1 MPMKINVGLSKKL
14 GLPDY
19 GSIGAS
25 CAVEINLDVLLPQ
38 DDTEA
43 FRRHVRN
50 AYVACAQAVN
60 EELARHRAEAS
71 DSPGHD
77 ARPSAP
83 PSGNTAKGNGSP
95 RNGNATAGHP
105 ASEKQLNYA
114 RQLAKQISG
123 LGVRRLESLAQKMYS
138 KPLAGLT
145 SLDAS
150 GLIDTLKSVK
160 DGEIDL
166 ADVLGGGTA

>member
-1 MPMKINVGLSKKL
+1 MPLKINVGLSKKL

-19 GSIGAS
+19 GSLGAS
-25 CAVEINLDVLLPQ
+25 CAVEIQLDVLLPQ

-60 EELARHRAEAS
+60 EELARHQAEAS
-71 DSPGHD
+71 CSPGPD
-77 ARPSAP
+77 ARPAGP
-83 PSGNTAKGNGSP
+83 PPGNTAKGNGGP
-95 RNGNATAGHP
+95 RNGNATNGHP
-105 ASEKQLNYA
+105 ATEKQVNYA
-114 RQLAKQISG
+114 RQLAKQIAG

-160 DGEIDL
+160 EGALDL
-166 ADVLGGGTA
+166 AQVLEDDAR